1 MTAATHRRM
10 ANEASGT
17 GGGPHVFLRAEDMAG
32 TGTANAGPS
41 LIARAEA
48 LNHFMRMQPAANRAA
63 MRQQQSSRR
72 LPMDQRGA
80 NDDTSGGCFCF
91 GGSSG
96 GGGGGDGY
104 NGGNVGGNMRER
116 QRVREY
122 YPDNLSVQPK
132 KHPWSPSM
140 EWLILGCVQ
149 FLERNGLSEPNLF
162 AVSAVDDHVRD
173 LKLQQGLSLPK
184 MTDPHVAAGAIKMQI
199 RQATEPLVPK
209 EGLKDFIEAEGLEA
223 QKKDEMG
230 SEGDRDS
237 MKAPQAKKSFKTS
250 HLAKTIETITR
261 EFSPRRAYIF
271 ARFML
276 LLGRVSANVAES
288 RMNAHCLAKCVAP
301 SMLHWDPNSNYAL
314 LMLGKITAYVMA
326 MIEDARIYDEL
337 LCDYCDNHP
346 HS

>member
-1 MTAATHRRM
+1 MTAATHRRTSNEM
-10 ANEASGT
+10 AGNGN
-17 GGGPHVFLRAEDMAG
+17 GPHVFLRKEDMAG

-63 MRQQQSSRR
+63 MRHTGSRSLSANQRRDADSSK
-72 LPMDQRGA
+72 
-80 NDDTSGGCFCF
+80 GGCFCF
-91 GGSSG
+91 GGSTSTNDFG
-96 GGGGGDGY
+96 GGAD
-104 NGGNVGGNMRER
+104 MASHER
-116 QRVREY
+116 PRAREY

-132 KHPWSPSM
+132 KHPWTPSM
-140 EWLILGCVQ
+140 EWLILGCVEL
-149 FLERNGLSEPNLF
+149 LEKHGLSEPNLF

-173 LKLQQGLSLPK
+173 LRLQQGRSLPSS
-184 MTDPHVAAGAIKMQI
+184 TDPHVAAGAIKMQI

-209 EGLKDFIEAEGLEA
+209 EGLKHFIEAEGLKAQETEA
-223 QKKDEMG
+223 KEASQG
-230 SEGDRDS
+230 SQRVSQPPASYKE
-237 MKAPQAKKSFKTS
+237 S
-250 HLAKTIETITR
+250 HLSRTIAIITK
-261 EFSPRRAYIF
+261 EASPKRAYIF

-276 LLGRVSANVAES
+276 LLGRVSANIAES

-337 LCDYCDNHP
+337 LCEYCDNHP
-346 HS
+346 ES